1 MRGGLRDKETSTISA
16 TSYSTVETVDDF
28 LPTIDPKARHW
39 SRIGIFAYPACSRR
53 NIVIRSGMEKLE
65 WWVYQTAKK
74 VENTFIHFDRIHERD
89 GHPDGQTAQTARRQ
103 RPRLCMASRGKN
115 ACRTVAEQSGSDVT
129 CCIFMRFV

>member
-65 WWVYQTAKK
+65 WWVYQTAKRLR
-74 VENTFIHFDRIHERD
+74 TRLFISTEYTNVMDIQTDRRHRQHDGKGRAYAWHRAAKTLAERSLNK
-89 GHPDGQTAQTARRQ
+89 AARTLRVVY
-103 RPRLCMASRGKN
+103 S
-115 ACRTVAEQSGSDVT
+115 
-129 CCIFMRFV
+129 